1 MKIGVISGF
10 AQHTPPELIAATGK
24 ALEERGVHSYWAPE
38 HVVFFPDYASRYP
51 YAEDG
56 RIPGD
61 PNGVLE
67 PFTALAYLA
76 AHTERLRLGTGICLV
91 PQRSPVYTAKQV
103 ADVDY
108 LSGGRVDFGVGIGW
122 LREEFQALGVPWERR
137 AERTRECLAVMKT
150 LWCDEVSSFKGEFYQ
165 LPDCLQ
171 NPKPVQKPHP
181 PIYFGGESD
190 AALRRVAEVGNGWFG
205 FDLLPGDLEAP
216 LTRLDELLAEA
227 GRSRDDVAIQVSPYL
242 SPITDDDLRRYR
254 DLGVDQVILPFVATR
269 TDMLEKGADTVA
281 ARVRVAEET

>member
-10 AQHTPPELIAATGK
+10 AQHTSPDLIAATGR
-24 ALEERGVHSYWAPE
+24 ALEDRGVHSYWAPE
-38 HVVFFPDYASRYP
+38 HVVFFPDYASQYP
-51 YAEDG
+51 YATDG
-56 RIPGD
+56 KLPGNPD
-61 PNGVLE
+61 GVLE
-67 PFTALAYLA
+67 PLTALAFLA

-91 PQRSPVYTAKQV
+91 PQRNPVYTAKQV

-122 LREEFQALGVPWERR
+122 LREEFQALGVPWEQR
-137 AERTRECLAVMKT
+137 AARTRECLSVMKT

-190 AALRRVAEVGNGWFG
+190 PALRRVAEVGNGWFG
-205 FDLLPGDLEAP
+205 FDLLPGDLTGP
-216 LTRLDELLAEA
+216 LTRLGELLSEA

-242 SPITDDDLRRYR
+242 RPITDDDLRRYGEI
-254 DLGVDQVILPFVATR
+254 GVDQVVLPFLATGP
-269 TDMLEKGADTVA
+269 DMLERNADAVA
-281 ARVRVAEET
+281 ASVRVAEES